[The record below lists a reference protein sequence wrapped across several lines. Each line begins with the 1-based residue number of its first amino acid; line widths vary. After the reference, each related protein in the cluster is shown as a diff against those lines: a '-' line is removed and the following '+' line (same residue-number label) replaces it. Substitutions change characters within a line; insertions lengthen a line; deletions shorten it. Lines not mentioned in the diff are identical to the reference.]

1 MQKKSKS
8 RDLNKGKTYLSNN
21 VIQAL
26 LQFFDSIKNVHMS
39 SNTPEVTVSEQK
51 KAETKPIFCDRSGW

>member
-26 LQFFDSIKNVHMS
+26 LQFFDSIKNVNMS
-39 SNTPEVTVSEQK
+39 SNTHGSYCFRTEKSRNK
-51 KAETKPIFCDRSGW
+51 SHFL

>member
-1 MQKKSKS
+1 MQKKSNS

-26 LQFFDSIKNVHMS
+26 LQFFDSIKNANMS
-39 SNTPEVTVSEQK
+39 SNTS
-51 KAETKPIFCDRSGW
+51 RSYCFRTEKSRNKTHFLW